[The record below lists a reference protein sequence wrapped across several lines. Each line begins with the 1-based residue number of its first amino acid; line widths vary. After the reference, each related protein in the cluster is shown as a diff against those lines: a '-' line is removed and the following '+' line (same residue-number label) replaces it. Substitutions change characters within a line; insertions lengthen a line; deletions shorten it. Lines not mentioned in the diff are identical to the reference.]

1 MHSQYLWNVANRGQ
15 IRLTCMQVR
24 PLLIILIPLLE
35 NIMCGKTEG
44 SASPNAHSVFRVW
57 RPLLKGPWHSW
68 NPSSAQEPRRLSQVP
83 SSALVPRL
91 RKAQGSQQHQGFSV
105 PAWTVLCRAWL
116 PATTLQRNLLQKI
129 LALHKLVSK
138 RACWHQESGG
148 SSTAQKAATS
158 LYSGWQPDSKFI
170 GVLHTGYS
178 QIPFSLQETGGLAQ

>member
-15 IRLTCMQVR
+15 IRLTCMQVT
-24 PLLIILIPLLE
+24 PLLIIWIPLLE

-105 PAWTVLCRAWL
+105 PTWTVLCRAWL
-116 PATTLQRNLLQKI
+116 PAATLQRNLLQKI
-129 LALHKLVSK
+129 LALHKLV
-138 RACWHQESGG
+138 EVY
-148 SSTAQKAATS
+148 TS
-158 LYSGWQPDSKFI
+158 LKEPIDIKRVEAPALPRRQQQASTQADSLSSI
-170 GVLHTGYS
+170 
-178 QIPFSLQETGGLAQ
+178 